1 VKTILAIVSLLGV
14 FVIAVLLY
22 GWSLPATSTAVRSKT
37 FPVSVEAV
45 FNRVTDIAG
54 QTSWRS
60 DVAEVRVD
68 PGGRSWVEVT
78 KAGDRIRFAVKE
90 STPSRRF
97 VIAYD
102 SPRGFSGEWTGEFDG
117 DSGST
122 TLRLIET
129 VTVPSVL
136 GRVVASIL
144 APAGAHADRYL
155 ADLERTFR

>member
-68 PGGRSWVEVT
+68 PGYNFCMPKRRLHQEN
-78 KAGDRIRFAVKE
+78 VK
-90 STPSRRF
+90 
-97 VIAYD
+97 
-102 SPRGFSGEWTGEFDG
+102 
-117 DSGST
+117 
-122 TLRLIET
+122 
-129 VTVPSVL
+129 
-136 GRVVASIL
+136 
-144 APAGAHADRYL
+144 
-155 ADLERTFR
+155 